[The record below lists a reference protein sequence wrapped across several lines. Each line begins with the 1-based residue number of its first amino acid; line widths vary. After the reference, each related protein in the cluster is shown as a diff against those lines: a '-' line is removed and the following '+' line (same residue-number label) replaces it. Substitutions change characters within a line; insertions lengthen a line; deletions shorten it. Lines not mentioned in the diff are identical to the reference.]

1 MTVLSQAMTT
11 TQFISTL
18 TNSVNPFNRAIKS

>member
-18 TNSVNPFNRAIKS
+18 TNSFNRAIKS